1 MTTPLI
7 LITNDDGYHC
17 IGLEALA
24 EAMNAV
30 GEVWVCAPDRERSAV
45 SHAISLNTPLRVHEV
60 HERFYRIDGT
70 PADCVLLGARDIVPR
85 KPDLVMSGINTGPN
99 LGDDVTYSGTV
110 AGAYEGMLQG
120 IPSIAI
126 SNASYN
132 ASKYDDVAQV
142 GVMLAKRVLERGI
155 PENTMLNVNV
165 PEMKVDDLNG
175 FSITRQGRR
184 NYGDEIHR
192 REDPRGRPYF
202 WIGGFRPEHIIDPGT
217 DFEAIE
223 QGKVSITPLH
233 RDITHH
239 NAIDALRDWNGP
251 ASDKVPG

>member
-1 MTTPLI
+1 MPDTPLI
-7 LITNDDGYHC
+7 LITNDDGYHS
-17 IGLEALA
+17 IGLDALA
-24 EAMNAV
+24 DAMSAV
-30 GEVWVCAPDRERSAV
+30 GEVWICAPDRERSAV
-45 SHAISLNTPLRVHEV
+45 SHAISLNTPLRTHEYR
-60 HERFYRIDGT
+60 ENAFRIDGT

-110 AGAYEGMLQG
+110 AGAFEGMLQG

-126 SNASYN
+126 SNASYS
-132 ASKYDDVAQV
+132 ATTYDEIAKVGAILAQ
-142 GVMLAKRVLERGI
+142 KVLDQGI

-165 PEMKVDDLNG
+165 PEVPLTELKG
-175 FSITRQGRR
+175 FAITRQGQR

-202 WIGGFRPEHIIDPGT
+202 WIGGFRPEHTIEPGT

-223 QGKVSITPLH
+223 QGKVSITPLY
-233 RDITHH
+233 RDMT
-239 NAIDALRDWNGP
+239 NVDALANLADWNGP
-251 ASDKVPG
+251 V

>member
-1 MTTPLI
+1 MPTPLI
-7 LITNDDGYHC
+7 LITNDDGYHSE
-17 IGLEALA
+17 GLEALVS
-24 EAMNAV
+24 AMSEL

-45 SHAISLNTPLRVHEV
+45 SHAISLNTPLRVHQV
-60 HERFYRIDGT
+60 RERFFRIDGT
-70 PADCVLLGARDIVPR
+70 PADCVLLGARDITPR

-120 IPSIAI
+120 FPSIAI
-126 SNASYN
+126 SNASY
-132 ASKYDDVAQV
+132 AATKYEDVARV
-142 GVMLAKRVLERGI
+142 GAILGKRVLETGI

-165 PEMKVDDLNG
+165 PEMPLDNLDG
-175 FSITRQGRR
+175 FAITRQGRR

-223 QGKVSITPLH
+223 QGKVSITPLY
-233 RDITHH
+233 RDMTNH
-239 NAIDALRDWNGP
+239 DALETLSDWNGP
-251 ASDKVPG
+251 V